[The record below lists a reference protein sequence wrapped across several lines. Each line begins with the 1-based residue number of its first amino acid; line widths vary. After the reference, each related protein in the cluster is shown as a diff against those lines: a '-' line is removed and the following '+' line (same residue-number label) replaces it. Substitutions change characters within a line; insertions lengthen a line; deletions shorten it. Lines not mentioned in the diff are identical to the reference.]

1 MKKTYNKLLYILII
15 SFTLS
20 SCSTGE
26 EEDPGDTSSATIWT
40 GSSKTFSKAVGA
52 APTQSSNQD
61 RLTSNVWI
69 TRANDGGQ
77 IFNIAKESTATNN
90 SSPAGTAWSIGSINN
105 INNLSFTNFRSAV
118 GKPKN
123 VVGKNLVMHL
133 VDDNIYLSVKF
144 TSWSQGQIDGK
155 GGFAY
160 ERSTP

>member
-15 SFTLS
+15 SFILS
-20 SCSTGE
+20 SCSTSE
-26 EEDPGDTSSATIWT
+26 EEDPGDTTSATIWT
-40 GSSKTFSKAVGA
+40 GSSKTFSKADGA
-52 APTQSSNQD
+52 DHTQSSNQD

-69 TRANDGGQ
+69 TRANEGQ
-77 IFNIAKESTATNN
+77 IFNMAKESTANKN

-118 GKPKN
+118 GKPKD

-133 VDDNIYLSVKF
+133 IDDNIYLSVKF
-144 TSWSQGQIDGK
+144 TSWSEGK
-155 GGFAY
+155 MGGFAY

>member
-15 SFTLS
+15 IFTLS
-20 SCSTGE
+20 SCSTTE
-26 EEDPGDTSSATIWT
+26 EEIPGDTTSSTIWT
-40 GSSKTFSKAVGA
+40 GSNKTFSKAVGA
-52 APTQSSNQD
+52 DPTQSSNQD

-77 IFNIAKESTATNN
+77 IFNIAKESTANKN
-90 SSPAGTAWSIGSINN
+90 SSPAGTRWSIGSINN
-105 INNLSFTNFRSAV
+105 INSLSFTNFRTAV
-118 GKPKN
+118 GKPQE

-144 TSWSQGQIDGK
+144 TSWSVGQIDGK

>member
-1 MKKTYNKLLYILII
+1 MKINNIFFYILII

-20 SCSTGE
+20 ACSTN
-26 EEDPGDTSSATIWT
+26 EDEVPGDTTSSIIWT
-40 GSSKTFSKAVGA
+40 GTNKTFSKADGA
-52 APTQSSNQD
+52 DHTQASNQD
-61 RLTSNVWI
+61 LLTSNVSI

-77 IFNIAKESTATNN
+77 IFNISKESAANKN
-90 SSPAGTAWSIGSINN
+90 SSPAGTTWSIGSINN

-118 GKPKN
+118 GKPKD
-123 VVGKNLVMHL
+123 VVGKNLVLHL

-144 TSWSQGQIDGK
+144 TSWSEGQK

>member
-1 MKKTYNKLLYILII
+1 MKINNIFFYILII

-20 SCSTGE
+20 ACTTN
-26 EEDPGDTSSATIWT
+26 EDEVPGDTTSSTIWT
-40 GSSKTFSKAVGA
+40 GTNKTFSKADGA
-52 APTQSSNQD
+52 DHTQASNQD
-61 RLTSNVWI
+61 RLTSNVSI

-77 IFNIAKESTATNN
+77 IFNISKESAANKN
-90 SSPAGTAWSIGSINN
+90 SSPAGTTWSIGSINN
-105 INNLSFTNFRSAV
+105 INSLSFTNFRSAV
-118 GKPKN
+118 GKPKD

-144 TSWSQGQIDGK
+144 TSWSVGQNDGK

>member
-1 MKKTYNKLLYILII
+1 MKNTYNKLIYILII
-15 SFTLS
+15 SFTVS
-20 SCSTGE
+20 SCSTPE
-26 EEDPGDTSSATIWT
+26 EEAPGDTTSATIWT

-52 APTQSSNQD
+52 DHTQSSNQD

-118 GKPKN
+118 GKPQD

-144 TSWSQGQIDGK
+144 TSWSVGQIDGK

>member
-1 MKKTYNKLLYILII
+1 MKINNIFFYILII

-20 SCSTGE
+20 ACSTNE
-26 EEDPGDTSSATIWT
+26 EEVPGDTTSSTIWT
-40 GSSKTFSKAVGA
+40 GSNKSFSKADGA
-52 APTQSSNQD
+52 DHTQVSNQD
-61 RLTSNVWI
+61 RLTSNVSI

-77 IFNIAKESTATNN
+77 IFNISKESAANKN
-90 SSPAGTAWSIGSINN
+90 SSPAGTTWSIGSINN
-105 INNLSFTNFRSAV
+105 INSLSFTNFRSAV
-118 GKPKN
+118 GKPKD

-144 TSWSQGQIDGK
+144 TSWSVGQIDGK

>member
-1 MKKTYNKLLYILII
+1 MKKTHNKVLFILII
-15 SFTLS
+15 SFTLN

-26 EEDPGDTSSATIWT
+26 EEVPGDTTSATIWK
-40 GSSKTFSKAVGA
+40 GSNKTFSKADGA
-52 APTQSSNQD
+52 DHTQASNQD

-77 IFNIAKESTATNN
+77 IFNIAKESAANKS

-105 INNLSFTNFRSAV
+105 INSLTFTNFRSAV
-118 GKPKN
+118 GKPKD

-133 VDDNIYLSVKF
+133 IDDDIYLSVKF
-144 TSWSQGQIDGK
+144 TSWSEGQK